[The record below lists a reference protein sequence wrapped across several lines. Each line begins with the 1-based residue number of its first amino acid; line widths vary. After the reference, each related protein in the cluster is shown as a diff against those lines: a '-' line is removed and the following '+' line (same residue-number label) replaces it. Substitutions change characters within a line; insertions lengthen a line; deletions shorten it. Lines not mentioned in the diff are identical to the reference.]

1 MRPQASSGR
10 LQQLQFDPRAGEG
23 LRRRSWGARATC
35 AKLGHIPSIDCSEKL
50 LRDLLARL
58 QLAQLSFAF
67 WGGTRKMYH
76 VLQSCTARQLT
87 MLVAI
92 ALGSAG
98 GAAAQETIR
107 IGLPTKTYYPTI
119 VCETAQRQG
128 LFAKEGIK
136 AELTIYRSGGE
147 TFEAGAAGA
156 ADLQLNSAALIAA
169 GRRKGVMTKAV
180 AGAALG
186 YYGWYLMVKADSK
199 IGQVAELEGKRVGIT
214 AAGSGSDLLALWTM
228 QNRKITFTNVPLGG
242 GGLVPNLISGNVEAV
257 VLYSPLSF
265 KMMLEKQGRS
275 LLDYGSEVEPH
286 LSGLWIATD
295 KFIADKPAVLQKA
308 LNAIYGA
315 VAFLKSNR
323 AEAVKMIAE
332 IDEIPPQVAEAELDG
347 NISKLLATGEMKEE
361 WMSRALDLARLIGMT
376 DLAPVQETF
385 VTNFKPVPT
394 AN

>member
-1 MRPQASSGR
+1 MGNSSWKSTR
-10 LQQLQFDPRAGEG
+10 RA
-23 LRRRSWGARATC
+23 RW
-35 AKLGHIPSIDCSEKL
+35 
-50 LRDLLARL
+50 
-58 QLAQLSFAF
+58 
-67 WGGTRKMYH
+67 Y
-76 VLQSCTARQLT
+76 
-87 MLVAI
+87 
-92 ALGSAG
+92 ALGAVGIAFGLAG
-98 GAAAQETIR
+98 TAPSVAQETIR

-119 VCETAQRQG
+119 ICETALRQG

-169 GRRKGVMTKAV
+169 V

-186 YYGWYLMVKADSK
+186 YYGWYLMVKTDSK
-199 IGQVAELEGKRVGIT
+199 ISQVAELEGKKVGIT

-228 QNRKITFTNVPLGG
+228 QNRKMKFTNVPLGG
-242 GGLVPNLISGNVEAV
+242 GGLVPNLLSGNVDAV

-265 KMMLEKQGRS
+265 KMMQEKQGRT
-275 LLDYGSEVEPH
+275 LIDYGGEVEAH

-295 KFIADKPAVLQKA
+295 KFIAEKPAVLQKA

-315 VAFLKSNR
+315 VVFLKSNR
-323 AEAVKMIAE
+323 AEAIKMIAE

-347 NISKLLATGEMKEE
+347 NIAKLSTTGEMKEE
-361 WMSRALDLARLIGMT
+361 WMSRALGLARLIGMT
-376 DLAPVQETF
+376 DIAPVQETF

-394 AN
+394 TK

>member
-1 MRPQASSGR
+1 MRRMLPSRIARR
-10 LQQLQFDPRAGEG
+10 LTLVVAIG
-23 LRRRSWGARATC
+23 LGPACGATARA
-35 AKLGHIPSIDCSEKL
+35 E
-50 LRDLLARL
+50 
-58 QLAQLSFAF
+58 
-67 WGGTRKMYH
+67 
-76 VLQSCTARQLT
+76 
-87 MLVAI
+87 
-92 ALGSAG
+92 
-98 GAAAQETIR
+98 ETVR

-119 VCETAQRQG
+119 ICETAQRQG
-128 LFAKEGIK
+128 LFAKEGIT

-169 GRRKGVMTKAV
+169 GRQKGVMTKAV

-186 YYGWYLMVKADSK
+186 YFGWYLMVKTDSK
-199 IGQVAELEGKRVGIT
+199 IGQVGELEGKRIGIT

-228 QNRKITFTNVPLGG
+228 QNRKIKFTNVPLGG
-242 GGLVPNLISGNVEAV
+242 GGLVPNLLSGNVDAV

-315 VAFLKSNR
+315 VVFLKSNR
-323 AEAVKMIAE
+323 TEAIKMIAE

-347 NISKLLATGEMKEE
+347 NISKLSATGEMKEE

-385 VTNFKPVPT
+385 VTDFKPVPT
-394 AN
+394 VK

>member
-1 MRPQASSGR
+1 MRRMLPSRIVRR
-10 LQQLQFDPRAGEG
+10 LTLVVAIG
-23 LRRRSWGARATC
+23 LGPACGATARA
-35 AKLGHIPSIDCSEKL
+35 E
-50 LRDLLARL
+50 
-58 QLAQLSFAF
+58 
-67 WGGTRKMYH
+67 
-76 VLQSCTARQLT
+76 
-87 MLVAI
+87 
-92 ALGSAG
+92 
-98 GAAAQETIR
+98 ETVR

-119 VCETAQRQG
+119 ICETAQRQG
-128 LFAKEGIK
+128 LFAKEGIT

-169 GRRKGVMTKAV
+169 GRQKGVMTKAV

-186 YYGWYLMVKADSK
+186 YFGWYLMVKIDSK
-199 IGQVAELEGKRVGIT
+199 IGQVGELEGKRIGIT

-228 QNRKITFTNVPLGG
+228 QNRKIKFTNVPLGG
-242 GGLVPNLISGNVEAV
+242 GGLVPNLLSGNVDAV

-315 VAFLKSNR
+315 VVFLKSNR
-323 AEAVKMIAE
+323 TDAIKMIAE

-347 NISKLLATGEMKEE
+347 NISKLSATGEMKEE

-385 VTNFKPVPT
+385 VTDFKPVPT
-394 AN
+394 VK